1 MTASSARSH
10 WRTNVDVPLGR
21 EGSARQPGKTT
32 GSRST
37 RISGDSLISGRKIS
51 VRTHHEERDG
61 ETCPARSFSRARD
74 GSSSRRRDR
83 ATNPIVVPCAGGDSF
98 RPAFAP
104 SIVPLPAGSPHR
116 VNVRCAID
124 VSPTTCLSRR
134 EQADFPAGHSLSRT
148 GTRGQQAPLAPSS
161 RWRRSPISEKGRRPG
176 GEEPAARDRQ
186 GQSDR
191 DGLADGIRDRDGVYR
206 GFVVDWIRH
215 HPSDNRTAGE
225 GTRSRGFATAILP
238 IRSVVYPI

>member
-1 MTASSARSH
+1 MERP
-10 WRTNVDVPLGR
+10 VPRGV
-21 EGSARQPGKTT
+21 
-32 GSRST
+32 SR
-37 RISGDSLISGRKIS
+37 G
-51 VRTHHEERDG
+51 
-61 ETCPARSFSRARD
+61 ARD
-74 GSSSRRRDR
+74 GSSLRRRDR

-104 SIVPLPAGSPHR
+104 SIAPLPAGLRHR
-116 VNVRCAID
+116 MKVRCAID

-134 EQADFPAGHSLSRT
+134 EQADLPAGHSLSRT

-191 DGLADGIRDRDGVYR
+191 DRLAHGM
-206 GFVVDWIRH
+206 
-215 HPSDNRTAGE
+215 
-225 GTRSRGFATAILP
+225 ATALTGGPYRLDPAPSVGLSDCWRKHAISGVCYRNFAHPLGGLP
-238 IRSVVYPI
+238 DLVRAAPAVRFRVRRRPESM